1 MEGIGVRGE
10 KYIGAAF
17 IAVPG
22 EPGHLTNL
30 KQLNGE
36 EPLHPNRAGVLVSG
50 FLNLEK
56 LGSNFIA

>member
-1 MEGIGVRGE
+1 MRVE
-10 KYIGAAF
+10 KYLGTAF
-17 IAVPG
+17 LAVPG

-36 EPLHPNRAGVLVSG
+36 EPLHPNRASALVSG

-56 LGSNFIA
+56 LGSNLMA